1 MLFLQ
6 VVCNRSS
13 EVEELKSIIETL
25 RENQARLQ
33 KDNAEEIEQLHEVIE
48 KLQRELPLR
57 GPETPKARDGGAM
70 SLQSELLGLPAEGAE
85 APAMLA
91 GELHAALEAKEALSQ
106 RLAEQE
112 RQHSQALEA
121 LQQRLQA
128 AEEAATRQLA
138 ELGPE
143 DLASQ
148 IHEFEAALRARE
160 AKIAERDLEI
170 EALRRQK
177 STHSAELEAI
187 LAAVA
192 RFRHALEQQLLAA
205 TGEPPELQRL
215 REQCVCLSHQ
225 LQALNQRFLKC
236 QKELDERQARGEGC
250 SQGWVPGG
258 EEASRSEELQQD
270 VDGRQL
276 AQARDS
282 RGSDPQV
289 GSFLCRLQLVQPVCA
304 ESWVHIAGW
313 GVCGVQTGC
322 WECRQGAEQLLDIC
336 GRPCFLGSPSSGTLW
351 PAVGVRPLSPT
362 LWASGR
368 ELWFFPQAQLAGSP
382 MGPLLHFWLS
392 DALGCVLISIVL
404 VFSTHCRA

>member
-1 MLFLQ
+1 M
-6 VVCNRSS
+6 CSRSS

-48 KLQRELPLR
+48 KLQRELPLG
-57 GPETPKARDGGAM
+57 GPEAPKAGEGGAM

-143 DLASQ
+143 GLASQ
-148 IHEFEAALRARE
+148 IFEFEAALHARE

-170 EALRRQK
+170 EALRREK

-192 RFRHALEQQLLAA
+192 CFRHALEQQLLVA

-215 REQCVCLSHQ
+215 RKQCVCLSRQ

-236 QKELDERQARGEGC
+236 QKELDERQAHGEGG
-250 SQGWVPGG
+250 SQGWVPRG
-258 EEASRSEELQQD
+258 EETSCSEELQQA

-276 AQARDS
+276 AQALDG

-289 GSFLCRLQLVQPVCA
+289 GSFSAGHNLCSLCVQRAGCTSEGGKCPGSWECVC
-304 ESWVHIAGW
+304 WVQVGCW
-313 GVCGVQTGC
+313 GQTVLGVQ
-322 WECRQGAEQLLDIC
+322 
-336 GRPCFLGSPSSGTLW
+336 
-351 PAVGVRPLSPT
+351 
-362 LWASGR
+362 
-368 ELWFFPQAQLAGSP
+368 AGS
-382 MGPLLHFWLS
+382 
-392 DALGCVLISIVL
+392 
-404 VFSTHCRA
+404 

>member
-57 GPETPKARDGGAM
+57 GPETPKAGDGGAM

-85 APAMLA
+85 APAVLA

-148 IHEFEAALRARE
+148 IREFEAALRARE

-236 QKELDERQARGEGC
+236 QKELDERQARGQGG

-258 EEASRSEELQQD
+258 EEASRSEELQRD
-270 VDGRQL
+270 VDSRQL
-276 AQARDS
+276 AQARDG

-289 GSFLCRLQLVQPVCA
+289 GSLLRRPQLVQPVCA

-313 GVCGVQTGC
+313 GVWG
-322 WECRQGAEQLLDIC
+322 CRQGA
-336 GRPCFLGSPSSGTLW
+336 GS
-351 PAVGVRPLSPT
+351 A
-362 LWASGR
+362 GR
-368 ELWFFPQAQLAGSP
+368 ELSRCWTSVG
-382 MGPLLHFWLS
+382 GPASWGPPAPAHV
-392 DALGCVLISIVL
+392 ACCGRAPLISYSVG
-404 VFSTHCRA
+404 FWS

>member
-48 KLQRELPLR
+48 KLQRELPLG
-57 GPETPKARDGGAM
+57 GPEAPKAGEGRAM

-106 RLAEQE
+106 QLAEQE
-112 RQHSQALEA
+112 RQHSQALET

-138 ELGPE
+138 ELEPE
-143 DLASQ
+143 GLASQ
-148 IHEFEAALRARE
+148 IREFEAALCARE

-170 EALRRQK
+170 EALRREK

-215 REQCVCLSHQ
+215 REQCVCLSRQ

-236 QKELDERQARGEGC
+236 QKELDERQARGEGG
-250 SQGWVPGG
+250 SQGWVPRG
-258 EEASRSEELQQD
+258 EETSCSEELQQD

-276 AQARDS
+276 VQALDS

-289 GSFLCRLQLVQPVCA
+289 GLFSEGHNLCSLCVQRAGCMSEGGMCPG
-304 ESWVHIAGW
+304 SWVYVVGGAAGGCW
-313 GVCGVQTGC
+313 GQTGC
-322 WECRQGAEQLLDIC
+322 WECRRGAEQLLDIY
-336 GRPCFLGSPSSGTLW
+336 GRPCFVGSPSPGTFW
-351 PAVGVRPLSPT
+351 PAVGVHPSSPT
-362 LWASGR
+362 LCGLLVMSCGLSLRFSWLGARWGLA
-368 ELWFFPQAQLAGSP
+368 ELLA
-382 MGPLLHFWLS
+382 F
-392 DALGCVLISIVL
+392 
-404 VFSTHCRA
+404 